1 VSCSWLITH
10 LYVLFVVDTT
20 RTIPALSSPVL
31 LHFKAIKHL
40 FTVTRV
46 LLRKLLSEGRCS
58 YRQRMATAQARPDVK
73 RISGR
78 LSSSLPQRTFINIT
92 LEEERSAA
100 GDSSYHTPDGGSY
113 MVLSV
118 VYLAFL
124 HKPALLR
131 SLNNQ
136 LVTPFPSPFNT
147 PSLSMLHSTHHPL
160 KTTLTCRHLIATL
173 FSSPVQG
180 VAR

>member
-20 RTIPALSSPVL
+20 RTCSALLSAAL

-40 FTVTRV
+40 LTVTRV
-46 LLRKLLSEGRCS
+46 LLRKLLSEGRYS
-58 YRQRMATAQARPDVK
+58 YLQRIATAQARPAAK

-78 LSSSLPQRTFINIT
+78 LSSSLPQD
-92 LEEERSAA
+92 RSAPTA
-100 GDSSYHTPDGGSY
+100 PTTLRMVVAT

-118 VYLAFL
+118 VYLNFL

-136 LVTPFPSPFNT
+136 LITPFRSPFNT
-147 PSLSMLHSTHHPL
+147 PSLFMLHSTHHPL
-160 KTTLTCRHLIATL
+160 KTTLACRHLIATF

-180 VAR
+180 AAR